1 MFKTFRVGFSIII
14 RLRQHLLRVLL
25 GGLGPLV
32 LALSCQAQQVISVGI
47 HEALEKYAP
56 QKVRDIKAALAST
69 GLEFEFLTLPNERS
83 IRMALS
89 GDLAIDMYRQPMAM
103 KDHGHMIQVL
113 PAVDKLE
120 FWLYTSPQTPSLC
133 NKNTHPLNTVVGVLG
148 IHWFEDYIYA
158 GFQQHKVVNRFS
170 QAYKLVAQGQVGLS
184 LLTRSAIEL
193 EAKQSGLSV
202 KVCGREPFLSI
213 KTYSYVH
220 SDFSWVIP
228 QIEQAYR
235 RHLPSL

>member
-1 MFKTFRVGFSIII
+1 
-14 RLRQHLLRVLL
+14 
-25 GGLGPLV
+25 
-32 LALSCQAQQVISVGI
+32 VISVGI
-47 HEALEKYAP
+47 HEALETYVP
-56 QKVRDIKAALAST
+56 QKVQDIKAALAST
-69 GLEFEFLTLPNERS
+69 GLSFEFLVLPNERS
-83 IRMALS
+83 IRMALN
-89 GDLAIDMYRQPMAM
+89 GDLAIDLYRQPMAM
-103 KDHGHMIQVL
+103 KDHTHMIQVL

-120 FWLYTSPQTPSLC
+120 FWLYTSLQTPSLC
-133 NKNTHPLNTVVGVLG
+133 NKNTHPQNIVVGVLG

-184 LLTRSAIEL
+184 LLTRPAIKL
-193 EAKQSGLSV
+193 EAQQSALNV
-202 KVCGREPFLSI
+202 KICGSEPFLTI

-235 RHLPSL
+235 RHFPSL

>member
-1 MFKTFRVGFSIII
+1 
-14 RLRQHLLRVLL
+14 LRQHILVVLL
-25 GGLGPLV
+25 AGLGSLG

-47 HEALEKYAP
+47 HEALETYVP
-56 QKVRDIKAALAST
+56 QKVQDIKAALAST
-69 GLEFEFLTLPNERS
+69 GLNFEFLVLPNERS
-83 IRMALS
+83 IRMALN
-89 GDLAIDMYRQPMAM
+89 GDLAIDLYRQPMAM
-103 KDHGHMIQVL
+103 KDHTHMIQVQ

-120 FWLYTSPQTPSLC
+120 FWLYTSSQTPSLC
-133 NKNTHPLNTVVGVLG
+133 NKTTHPNNTVVGVLG

-158 GFQQHKVVNRFS
+158 GFQQHKVVTRFS
-170 QAYKLVAQGQVGLS
+170 QAYKLVSQGHVGVS

-193 EAKQSGLSV
+193 EAKKSGLKV
-202 KVCGREPFLSI
+202 NVCGRQPFLTI

-220 SDFSWVIP
+220 SDYSWVIP